1 MKNHCEFLKFGLF
14 LMLFNSIYKAV
25 LCLMRRHSGKTDKVN
40 APVAGFLSGL
50 SIAGDVSRRRQLF
63 AVLMM
68 SRAIDASL
76 LNFENKGTLPKFKF
90 KSVLLWVIGN
100 VICQGAMCLN
110 DSILNKGLFK
120 FYKQWSQMTPND
132 DILRKT
138 WIRSHLDGVPGF

>member
-50 SIAGDVSRRRQLF
+50 SLAVDVSRRRQLF

-76 LNFENKGTLPKFKF
+76 INLENKGTLPKSKL
-90 KSVLLWVIGN
+90 KGVLLWVIAN
-100 VICQGAMCLN
+100 LFCQGSMGLN
-110 DSILNKGLFK
+110 DSILNKGLLK
-120 FYKQWSQMTPND
+120 FYKQWADMTPND
-132 DILRKT
+132 DLLRKT
-138 WIRSHLDGVPGF
+138 WIRSIQDGVPDF